1 MPITKQVIK
10 RMKQSN
16 AARTRNKHYS
26 SRMKSL
32 VKLILTYV
40 QTGDME
46 KAKKVLPEVIKSIDT
61 AAKKNIIHNNNASHK
76 KSRIQR
82 AVNNGPVKK
91 AEKAPA
97 KAKKA
102 EVKKVETKKVE
113 AKKAE
118 EKKEEASKDAK

>member
-16 AARTRNKHYS
+16 AARTRNKHYA

-32 VKLILTYV
+32 IKLVLTYV
-40 QTGDME
+40 QKGEMD
-46 KAKKVLPEVIKSIDT
+46 KAKKVLPEAMKSIDT

-76 KSRIQR
+76 KSRVQR
-82 AVNNGPVKK
+82 AVNNGPAKK
-91 AEKAPA
+91 VEKAPA

-102 EVKKVETKKVE
+102 EPKKTEVKAE
-113 AKKAE
+113 AKKVE
-118 EKKEEASKDAK
+118 EKKEATKEAK